1 MQPLVAVAR
10 RLPQGLQN
18 LLISLYWSRFN
29 YPVKVAT
36 LRRYRAGVRDHPLL
50 AAKYVAFDP
59 EIDNFTYDL
68 ANEDELVPFLAESL
82 DRDPREV
89 EQYIGEVVADAEF
102 ERLLRARL
110 KKKRWTR
117 KQRPHFGRR
126 LGWYAIAR
134 ALKPRVIVETG
145 IHDGLGSVLLLRAL
159 DRNAAEGYEGRLIS
173 FDINP
178 RSGWLVSEPLSSRW
192 RPVYAATAAALEN
205 ELQGLEVG
213 MIVHD
218 SDHTY
223 ECEHFELTTAAARAA
238 PTIALVSDNAHA
250 TTALPDL
257 ARSLGIDYHFFRERP
272 RDHFYPG
279 AGIGLALLCR
289 PSVGA

>member
-10 RLPQGLQN
+10 RLPQGLQDV
-18 LLISLYWSRFN
+18 LISLYWSRFN
-29 YPVKVAT
+29 YPVKIAT

-50 AAKYVAFDP
+50 AAKYLAFDP

-68 ANEDELVPFLAESL
+68 ANEDELVSFLAESL

-89 EQYIGEVVADAEF
+89 ERYLAEVRADSEF
-102 ERLLRARL
+102 ERLVRERL

-117 KQRPHFGRR
+117 KQRPQFGRR

-134 ALKPRVIVETG
+134 AVKPRVIVETG

-159 DRNAAEGYEGRLIS
+159 EWNAADGHEGRLIS

-192 RPVYAATAAALEN
+192 RAVYKATSDALEN
-205 ELQGLEVG
+205 ELQDVEVG
-213 MIVHD
+213 MIIHD

-223 ECEHFELTTAAARAA
+223 ECEHFELAMAVAHAA

-257 ARSLGIDYHFFRERP
+257 ASSLGIDYHFFREKP
-272 RDHFYPG
+272 QDHFYPG
-279 AGIGLALLCR
+279 AGIGLALLFR
-289 PSVGA
+289 PSVAA